1 MNTKEWL
8 IKLEN
13 KAITWFDHDFL
24 VSHPIL
30 DEQEQLMNYD
40 YSVIDLQGDYLYDHA
55 EGGALPEEY
64 QLYLE

>member
-40 YSVIDLQGDYLYDHA
+40 YSVIDLQGD
-55 EGGALPEEY
+55 
-64 QLYLE
+64 